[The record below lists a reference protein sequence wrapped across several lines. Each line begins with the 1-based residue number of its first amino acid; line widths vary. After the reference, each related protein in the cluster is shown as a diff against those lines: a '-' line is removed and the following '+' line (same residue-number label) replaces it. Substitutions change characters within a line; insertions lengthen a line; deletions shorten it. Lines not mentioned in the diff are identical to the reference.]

1 MFYQD
6 IFEAFDRKH
15 IRYLVVGAIAMNLHG
30 APRMTADLDILC
42 DLETENLSILLE
54 TLAELGYRPRLP
66 VSPGELLDP
75 LKRRRWVEEKASV
88 AFNFFHPKLPY
99 QEVDLLLQ
107 SPVSFS
113 EAYPQRVTIRAGAIR
128 IPVISI
134 GHLIEMKR
142 AIDREQDRSDIK
154 TLERIKE
161 LKKREPPD
169 VA

>member
-6 IFEAFDRKH
+6 IFEAFDRKR

-42 DLETENLSILLE
+42 DLQTENLSLLLE

-66 VSPGELLDP
+66 ISPQALLDP
-75 LKRRRWVEEKASV
+75 QQRRQWAEEKGLI
-88 AFNFFHPKLPY
+88 AFTFFHPKLKY

-107 SPVSFS
+107 SPVPFN
-113 EAYPQRVTIRAGAIR
+113 EAYAQRVTIQAGVIQ

-134 GHLIEMKR
+134 DHLIEMKQ
-142 AIDREQDRSDIK
+142 AIGREQDRADIQI
-154 TLERIKE
+154 LERIKD
-161 LKKREPPD
+161 LKRGDPPD
-169 VA
+169 VT